1 MPVNPPEEA
10 PTLEVSL
17 TIRCAVPFPHRLAE
31 LRKARRLTQQA
42 LADVTGISLIQ
53 IHRYE
58 AGSSQPTLE
67 ALRKLAKALRV
78 SADALVFDQ
87 DERGPDEELKL
98 QFEAVS
104 QFGREEKKA
113 AREVLDALILK
124 HQARR
129 G

>member
-1 MPVNPPEEA
+1 MSVNPPEEG
-10 PTLEVSL
+10 PTLVASL
-17 TIRCAVPFPHRLAE
+17 TIQHPVPGRREAP
-31 LRKARRLTQQA
+31 RLTQRA

-129 G
+129 WTGTG

>member
-1 MPVNPPEEA
+1 
-10 PTLEVSL
+10 
-17 TIRCAVPFPHRLAE
+17 VPFPDRLAE
-31 LRKARRLTQQA
+31 LRKTHGLTQQA
-42 LADVTGISLIQ
+42 LAEVTGISVIQ

-78 SADALVFDQ
+78 SSDALVFDQ
-87 DERGPDEELKL
+87 DERGPDEDLKL

-104 QFGREEKKA
+104 QFGQDEKRA
-113 AREVLDALILK
+113 AKDVLDALILK

-129 G
+129 WTGTG